1 MSVFHNLFHDS
12 FHLWKSQLYFYTYGK
27 LCGNIKGNTNG
38 KKSLTIIFFN
48 RKRNYIQG
56 KIKIK
61 QRNKTQMRKAQ
72 KTEFF
77 KKMSDYA
84 SKKLTYLVDVE
95 KWENQ
100 ELSEKSGIPQNRLS
114 EIRNKQRA
122 MTEFWLKALISG
134 GLITVEDIKKSVPLD
149 NDEKK
154 YLNGLKF
161 LKETALLE
169 SVKAALAE
177 GIDSK
182 LLKSLIDDARKN
194 HQNQ

>member
-1 MSVFHNLFHDS
+1 
-12 FHLWKSQLYFYTYGK
+12 
-27 LCGNIKGNTNG
+27 
-38 KKSLTIIFFN
+38 
-48 RKRNYIQG
+48 
-56 KIKIK
+56 
-61 QRNKTQMRKAQ
+61 MRKAQ